1 MDTPMLRSQMS
12 GGSNAFFERCVAQGS
27 VYEPF
32 LRRGGVIAQEYMNRN
47 KRDPQTVAAVV
58 EEIVHAHSPAPRYV
72 IGASFE
78 MRFLIPYIPQRL
90 LDAGTRMQLRRA

>member
-1 MDTPMLRSQMS
+1 MVV
-12 GGSNAFFERCVAQGS
+12 VA
-27 VYEPF
+27 VAAVRVVE
-32 LRRGGVIAQEYMNRN
+32 VVVA
-47 KRDPQTVAAVV
+47 VAAVV